1 MANFET
7 VIVETD
13 LLILGGGMAAC
24 GAAVEAAYWA
34 KQNGLKVTLV
44 DKAAVDRSGAVAM
57 GLSAINQ
64 YVGLKDGTNTLKDYV
79 DYVRNDLMG
88 VTREDLVANIARH
101 VDSTVHLFEKW
112 GLPIWKDEKGKYV
125 HEGRWQLMING
136 ESYKV
141 IVAEAAKNALLQ
153 SGVGQI
159 FERVFIVGPIMDG
172 DRCAGAVGF
181 SVRENKFYVFKAKA
195 TLVAMGGAVHVFKPR
210 SSGEGMGR
218 AWYPPWNSGSS
229 AYFTIRAGAEMTC
242 QEVRFIP
249 VRFKDAYGPVGAW
262 FLLFKSRATNSQG
275 GDYMVER
282 RPELEKWGPY
292 GRVKPVPANLRN
304 YLGMLDVMDG
314 KGPINMRTEEAI
326 QKIADTYKDDPKA
339 YKKKMKEL
347 ESEAW
352 EDFLDMTI
360 SQAILWASTNVQPEE
375 QSSEIAAS
383 EPYFIGSH
391 SGASGAWVSGPED
404 LQTDE
409 TKAEYFWGYTNM
421 STVKGL
427 FCAGDASGASSHK
440 FSSGSH
446 AEGRIAAK
454 SAIKF
459 IVENNAHATVDPA
472 KVESLKAEILKPLDT
487 YEQHKNAT
495 TDPEINPNYIKPRM
509 FMFRLQKIM
518 DEYAGGIS
526 SPIHNQRGLAE
537 QGPGT
542 AGLAQGGLR
551 ETRRFQ
557 LARTH
562 ALLGKHTPHVAGR
575 SARPDHALPR
585 RDSLARILLPRGQ
598 AGSRRREVACLR
610 QLPGSIPRRT
620 PGRCEPGRSC
630 RSSRSPRSTNCSE
643 DSAARFGAGDSRGR
657 EGTSHPPVARM
668 KQGLSKECPHCGQPM
683 VRWANPQWS

>member
-1 MANFET
+1 MAEFET

-24 GAAVEAAYWA
+24 GAAVEAAHWA
-34 KQNGLKVTLV
+34 LQNGLKVALV
-44 DKAAVDRSGAVAM
+44 DKAAIDRSGAVAM

-64 YVGLKDGTNTLKDYV
+64 YVGLKDGANTIQNYV

-88 VTREDLVANIARH
+88 ITREDLVANIARH
-101 VDSTVHLFEKW
+101 VDSSVHLFEKW
-112 GLPIWKDEKGKYV
+112 GLPIWKDEKGAYV

-141 IVAEAAKNALLQ
+141 VVAEAAKNALLGT
-153 SGVGQI
+153 GVGQI

-172 DRCAGAVGF
+172 ERCAGAVGF
-181 SVRENKFYVFKAKA
+181 SIRENKFYIFKSKA

-229 AYFTIRAGAEMTC
+229 AYFTLKAGAEMTC

-262 FLLFKSRATNSQG
+262 FLLFKSRATNAAG
-275 GDYMVER
+275 GNYMIDR
-282 RPELEKWGPY
+282 KPELEKWGPY

-304 YLGMLDVMDG
+304 YLGMLDVMEG
-314 KGPINMRTEEAI
+314 KGPISMRTEEAI
-326 QKIADTYKDDPKA
+326 QAIAESFKDDPKA

-360 SQAILWASTNVQPEE
+360 SQALLWAATNVQPEE
-375 QSSEIAAS
+375 RSSEIAAA

-391 SGASGAWVSGPED
+391 SGASGAWLSGPED
-404 LQTDE
+404 LQTAE
-409 TKAEYFWGYTNM
+409 TKGQYFWGYAHM

-454 SAIKF
+454 AAIKF
-459 IVENNAHATVDPA
+459 IVENNQAPKLDQAMVDA
-472 KVESLKAEILKPLDT
+472 IKAEILQPMAT
-487 YEQHKNAT
+487 FEQFSKTT

-518 DEYAGGIS
+518 DEYAGGITAQFTT
-526 SPIHNQRGLAE
+526 NEALLKKALDLLAYLKE
-537 QGPGT
+537 DSEK
-542 AGLAQGGLR
+542 LAAANLHELMRCWENMHRMWQAEAHVRTVLFR
-551 ETRRFQ
+551 EETRWPGYYFRADKPQIDEEKWHVFANCRFDPK
-557 LARTH
+557 TN
-562 ALLGKHTPHVAGR
+562 TWETM
-575 SARPDHALPR
+575 ARPILHVFSQQPKGPALVK
-585 RDSLARILLPRGQ
+585 A
-598 AGSRRREVACLR
+598 
-610 QLPGSIPRRT
+610 
-620 PGRCEPGRSC
+620 
-630 RSSRSPRSTNCSE
+630 
-643 DSAARFGAGDSRGR
+643 
-657 EGTSHPPVARM
+657 
-668 KQGLSKECPHCGQPM
+668 
-683 VRWANPQWS
+683 